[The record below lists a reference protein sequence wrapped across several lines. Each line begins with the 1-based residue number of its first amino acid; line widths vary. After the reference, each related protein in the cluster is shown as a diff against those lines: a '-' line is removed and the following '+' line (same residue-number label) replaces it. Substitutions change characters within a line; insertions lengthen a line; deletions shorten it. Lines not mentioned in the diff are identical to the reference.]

1 MDSNIP
7 RPRRGSPNLRVRK
20 HECDMLVHVIDCAV
34 GFVSIRVLQIYSS
47 LFCLQDS
54 CVKTAM
60 ICTAIISLSLF
71 MWSSA
76 AQPLSFQPKSTFEQL
91 RNALVVS
98 KNGEDSIYVG
108 SSTSLYRLSS
118 TLSEQ
123 AAYTSLTSFNA
134 MLLVLEQAN
143 RLLACQRDS
152 CLLLDSTSL
161 QNNQSVSPPDPTRL
175 LVSLDEDN
183 EAVLISSSSSG
194 ASLFVG
200 KANALNNGDRLASAI
215 SRLSLTVSGSPALSA
230 VVYLEE
236 SSVFRGRS
244 FFASF
249 QKNGFVYFVFS
260 IELTPNAERQVRIAR
275 ICSNDTGANNIIS
288 TYSEIQLECN
298 SGGSSGTYYSAT
310 MHDGQSGVFVLL
322 TRHASSM
329 NFICSFD
336 LSTIDS
342 AMDATFT
349 MCLNGIGTVNF
360 NRQGTLPCPTLSQ
373 DQKDAISACNREGI
387 LALLIEVKPAITNTP
402 LVAFPNSQPFQSL
415 LVTELSGATFIYAG
429 SNGQLEQ
436 VIIFMFPS
444 INDNITII
452 F

>member
-1 MDSNIP
+1 M
-7 RPRRGSPNLRVRK
+7 
-20 HECDMLVHVIDCAV
+20 C
-34 GFVSIRVLQIYSS
+34 SS
-47 LFCLQDS
+47 VARS
-54 CVKTAM
+54 
-60 ICTAIISLSLF
+60 
-71 MWSSA
+71 
-76 AQPLSFQPKSTFEQL
+76 AQPLTFQVVSPEQL

-98 KNGEDSIYVG
+98 KNGEDSIFVG

-123 AAYTSLTSFNA
+123 AAHTSLTSFNA

-143 RLLACQRDS
+143 RLLACQRES
-152 CLLLDSTSL
+152 CLLLDSNSL
-161 QNNQSVSPPDPTRL
+161 QNNQTVTPPNPSRL
-175 LVSLDEDN
+175 LLSLDEDN

-230 VVYLEE
+230 DIYLEE

-260 IELTPNAERQVRIAR
+260 IEPTTNAEREMRIAR
-275 ICSNDTGANNIIS
+275 ICSNDTGDNNEFIS
-288 TYSEIQLECN
+288 TYSEIQLVCN
-298 SGGSSGTYYSAT
+298 NGGSSGTYYSAT
-310 MHDGQSGVFVLL
+310 IHDGQSGAFVLL
-322 TRHASSM
+322 TRHASSI
-329 NFICSFD
+329 NYICSFD
-336 LSTIDS
+336 LSAIDS

-349 MCLNGIGTVNF
+349 MCLNGIGMLNL
-360 NRQGTLPCPTLSQ
+360 NRRGTQTCPTGLTQ
-373 DQKDAISACNREGI
+373 NQKDARSACNRVGS
-387 LALLIEVKPAITNTP
+387 LSLPIEVTTPITNTP

-415 LVTELSGATFIYAG
+415 LVTELSGVTFIYAG

-436 VIIFMFPS
+436 VMIFMFPS
-444 INDNITII
+444 IKDNITII
-452 F
+452 NFLVSSQSIHSICNSYSQPKFESVEEHH

>member
-1 MDSNIP
+1 
-7 RPRRGSPNLRVRK
+7 
-20 HECDMLVHVIDCAV
+20 
-34 GFVSIRVLQIYSS
+34 
-47 LFCLQDS
+47 
-54 CVKTAM
+54 
-60 ICTAIISLSLF
+60 

-76 AQPLSFQPKSTFEQL
+76 AQPLSFQPKSTIEQL

-98 KNGEDSIYVG
+98 ENGEDSIYVG

-123 AAYTSLTSFNA
+123 ATYTSLNSFNA

-161 QNNQSVSPPDPTRL
+161 QNNQTVMSPPIPSRL
-175 LVSLDEDN
+175 LLSLDEDN
-183 EAVLISSSSSG
+183 SAVLISSSSSG

-236 SSVFRGRS
+236 FNVFRGRS

-260 IELTPNAERQVRIAR
+260 IELATNAEREVRIAR
-275 ICSNDTGANNIIS
+275 ICSNDTGANNDAIS
-288 TYSEIQLECN
+288 TYSEIQLVCN
-298 SGGSSGTYYSAT
+298 NGGSSGTYYSAT
-310 MHDGQSGVFVLL
+310 IHDGQSGAFVLL
-322 TRHASSM
+322 TNHASSI
-329 NFICSFD
+329 NYICSFD
-336 LSTIDS
+336 LSAIDS
-342 AMDATFT
+342 AMDTTFT
-349 MCLNGIGTVNF
+349 MCVNGMGTLNL
-360 NRQGTLPCPTLSQ
+360 NRQGTLPCPTLTQ
-373 DQKDAISACNREGI
+373 DQKDARSACNRGGA
-387 LALLIEVKPAITNTP
+387 LALPIEVKPAITNTP

-415 LVTELSGATFIYAG
+415 LVTELSGTTFIYAG

-436 VIIFMFPS
+436 VMIFMFQS
-444 INDNITII
+444 IKDNITINNFLVSSQSI
-452 F
+452 HSICNSYSQPKFESAKEHH